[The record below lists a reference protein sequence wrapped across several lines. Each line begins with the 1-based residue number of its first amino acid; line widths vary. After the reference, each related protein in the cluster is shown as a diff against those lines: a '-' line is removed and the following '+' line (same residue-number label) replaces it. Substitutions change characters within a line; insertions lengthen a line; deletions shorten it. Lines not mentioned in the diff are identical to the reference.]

1 MEGVGIKSESII
13 GVLGVVVEVVELF
26 LIIIVEFLNE
36 LVKLLIDFKLI
47 FFEIEKVLV

>member
-1 MEGVGIKSESII
+1 MEEVGIKSESII